1 MASWDKEILPRENGE
16 LVQMQV
22 PEIVSASRSTDIPA
36 FYADWFFHRLKV
48 GYSAWTN
55 PFNGVKSYV
64 SYQNTRFIVFWSK
77 NPQPLLNHLDDLK
90 ERNIGCYIQYTLN
103 DYERDRLE
111 QGVPPIGQR
120 IDTFKRLVDKLGI
133 GHVIWR
139 FDPLVLTDD
148 MSIDTLLSKIESIGD
163 QLRGYTEKLVFSYA
177 DILGYRKV
185 RANLEKIRIPYH
197 EWTEP
202 QMLEFAGRLAEMN
215 KKWGYTLATCGEKV
229 DLQQFGIER
238 NHCIDYDLIVR
249 LAHDDERLMDFIGA
263 MIKKRGHDLFGEPE
277 PLPASAILLPGD
289 RYAMK
294 DSGQRDACG
303 CLRSKDIG
311 EYNTCPH
318 RCEYCYA
325 NTSKDEALSN
335 WKRHIVNK
343 ESETITGK

>member
-1 MASWDKEILPRENGE
+1 
-16 LVQMQV
+16 
-22 PEIVSASRSTDIPA
+22 
-36 FYADWFFHRLKV
+36 
-48 GYSAWTN
+48 
-55 PFNGVKSYV
+55 
-64 SYQNTRFIVFWSK
+64 VFWSK

-139 FDPLVLTDD
+139 FDPLILTDD

-163 QLRGYTEKLVFSYA
+163 QLQGYTEKLVFSYA

-202 QMLEFAGRLAEMN
+202 QMLEFAERLSKLNM
-215 KKWGYTLATCGEKV
+215 KWGYTLATCGEKV
-229 DLQQFGIER
+229 DLQQFGIMP

-249 LAHDDERLMDFIGA
+249 FAHDDKELMDFIGA
-263 MIKKRGHDLFGEPE
+263 TIKKRKYDLFGEPE
-277 PLPASAILLPGD
+277 PIPASAILLSDD
-289 RYAMK
+289 RYVIK
-294 DSGQRDACG
+294 DGGQREFCG
-303 CLRSKDIG
+303 CMRSKDIG

-318 RCEYCYA
+318 LCEYCYA
-325 NTSKDEALSN
+325 NTSKEVAVRN
-335 WKRHIVNK
+335 WKEHKRNPFG
-343 ESETITGK
+343 ETIKG